1 MSTLPIPPRALP
13 WVVVGIV
20 LVALSLRGPIIAPTP
35 VITQIQSE
43 LGLSAATAGLLTG
56 LPVLL
61 FALVTPLASKLI
73 GRFGPEAAVLAC
85 LSGVLAGTVIRSAGP
100 TAVVLAGTV
109 VIGTAIAVGN
119 IVVPVIIRRD
129 VSWRRIPTVTA
140 AYTAALNVGSMIT
153 ALGTAPLAAA
163 VGWRWALVAW
173 GALTVVALVFWLV
186 VARRRTGTPP
196 AASTPAEPS
205 TATGTLRQ
213 ARGTTQIRRIG
224 WWLTLAFCG
233 QAISYYSVTA
243 WLPTLLADTRGLSL
257 AASGAGASLFQVAAI
272 AGALGVPL
280 LAARAPSWVP
290 VTVIGAL
297 WITLPV
303 GLLIAPEGYLVWS
316 AVGGVAQGGG
326 FTTIFSIVARIV
338 RTDAE
343 AAATSA
349 RIQGAGYLAA
359 TVGPPLVGALNAG
372 TGGWTVPLLV
382 VLGATL
388 VFLAGGLLAV
398 AETRPTHKS
407 PSVEASQ

>member
-1 MSTLPIPPRALP
+1 RSVPAHALP

-20 LVALSLRGPIIAPTP
+20 LVALSLRAPIIAPTP
-35 VITQIQSE
+35 VITQIQSD

-61 FALVTPLASKLI
+61 FALATPPASKLI
-73 GRFGPEAAVLAC
+73 GRAGPEAAVLVC
-85 LSGVLAGTVIRSAGP
+85 LTGVLAGTVIRSSGP
-100 TAVVLAGTV
+100 APVVLAGTV
-109 VIGTAIAVGN
+109 VIGAAIAVGN

-129 VSWRRIPTVTA
+129 VAWRRIPMVTA
-140 AYTAALNVGSMIT
+140 AYTAALNLGSMIT

-163 VGWRWALVAW
+163 LGWRAALASW
-173 GALTVVALVFWLV
+173 GLLTLAALVFWLV
-186 VARRRTGTPP
+186 VARRRAGTPRTTP
-196 AASTPAEPS
+196 APAEPD
-205 TATGTLRQ
+205 TATGALRQ

-280 LAARAPSWVP
+280 LTTRAPAWAP
-290 VTVIGAL
+290 VAVIGAL
-297 WITLPV
+297 WITLPA
-303 GLLIAPEGYLVWS
+303 GLLIAPEYYLVWS

-349 RIQGAGYLAA
+349 RI
-359 TVGPPLVGALNAG
+359 
-372 TGGWTVPLLV
+372 
-382 VLGATL
+382 
-388 VFLAGGLLAV
+388 
-398 AETRPTHKS
+398 
-407 PSVEASQ
+407 

>member
-1 MSTLPIPPRALP
+1 MSQRSVPVRALP

-35 VITQIQSE
+35 VITQLQSD

-61 FALVTPLASKLI
+61 FALATPAASRLI
-73 GRFGPEAAVLAC
+73 GRFGPEAAVLVC
-85 LSGVLAGTVIRSAGP
+85 LTGVLAGTVIRSAGP
-100 TAVVLAGTV
+100 APVVMAGTV
-109 VIGTAIAVGN
+109 VIGAAIAIGN

-129 VSWRRIPTVTA
+129 VPWRRIPVVTA

-153 ALGTAPLAAA
+153 ALGTAPLAEV
-163 VGWRWALVAW
+163 VGWRAALVAW
-173 GALTVVALVFWLV
+173 SGLTLVALGFWLV
-186 VARRRTGTPP
+186 VARRRTGTPHTTP
-196 AASTPAEPS
+196 APAEPD
-205 TATGTLRQ
+205 TATGALRQ
-213 ARGTTQIRRIG
+213 ARGTAQIRRVG

-233 QAISYYSVTA
+233 QALSYYSVTA

-280 LAARAPSWVP
+280 LAARTPAWAPVA
-290 VTVIGAL
+290 VIGAL

-316 AVGGVAQGGG
+316 VLGGVAQGGG

-338 RTDAE
+338 RSDAE
-343 AAATSA
+343 AAGTSA

-359 TVGPPLVGALNAG
+359 TIGPPLVGALNSG

-382 VLGATL
+382 VLAATV
-388 VFLAGGLLAV
+388 VFLVGGLLAV
-398 AETRPTHKS
+398 AETRRRP
-407 PSVEASQ
+407 

>member
-1 MSTLPIPPRALP
+1 MSTRTAAPRALP

-35 VITQIQSE
+35 VITQLQSD

-73 GRFGPEAAVLAC
+73 GRCGPEAAVLVC
-85 LSGVLAGTVIRSAGP
+85 LTGVLAGTVIRSAGP
-100 TAVVLAGTV
+100 APVVLAGTV
-109 VIGTAIAVGN
+109 VIGAAIAVGN

-129 VSWRRIPTVTA
+129 VSWRRIPVVTA

-153 ALGTAPLAAA
+153 ALGTAPLAAV
-163 VGWRWALVAW
+163 VGWRWALTAW
-173 GALTVVALVFWLV
+173 GVLTLAALVFWLV
-186 VARRRTGTPP
+186 VARRRAGTSPASAASRAEPPTITGTTG
-196 AASTPAEPS
+196 AVRST
-205 TATGTLRQ
+205 GQ
-213 ARGTTQIRRIG
+213 VRRIG

-280 LAARAPSWVP
+280 LAARTPSWAP
-290 VTVIGAL
+290 VAVIGAL

-338 RTDAE
+338 RSDAE
-343 AAATSA
+343 AAGTSA
-349 RIQGAGYLAA
+349 RIQGSGYLAA
-359 TVGPPLVGALNAG
+359 TVGPPLVGALNSG

-382 VLGATL
+382 VLGATV
-388 VFLAGGLLAV
+388 VFLIGALLAV
-398 AETRPTHKS
+398 AETRRRP
-407 PSVEASQ
+407 PAAPVRG

>member
-1 MSTLPIPPRALP
+1 MRSVPARALP

-35 VITQIQSE
+35 VITQLQSD

-73 GRFGPEAAVLAC
+73 GRFGPEAAVLTC
-85 LSGVLAGTVIRSAGP
+85 LTGVLAGTVIRSAGP
-100 TAVVLAGTV
+100 TAAVLAGTV
-109 VIGTAIAVGN
+109 VIGTAIAIGN

-129 VSWRRIPTVTA
+129 VSWRRIPVVTA

-163 VGWRWALVAW
+163 VGWRAALAAWAVLTLA
-173 GALTVVALVFWLV
+173 ALGFWLV
-186 VARRRTGTPP
+186 VARRRAGTPS
-196 AASTPAEPS
+196 AAPSAPAEPD
-205 TATGTLRQ
+205 TATGALRQ
-213 ARGTTQIRRIG
+213 ARGTAQIRRTG

-257 AASGAGASLFQVAAI
+257 AASGASASLFQVAAI

-280 LAARAPSWVP
+280 LATRTPAWAPVA
-290 VTVIGAL
+290 VIGAL

-316 AVGGVAQGGG
+316 VLGGVAQGGG

-343 AAATSA
+343 AAGTSA
-349 RIQGAGYLAA
+349 RIQGSGYLAA
-359 TVGPPLVGALNAG
+359 TIGPPLVGALNSG

-382 VLGATL
+382 VLGATV
-388 VFLAGGLLAV
+388 VFLIGG
-398 AETRPTHKS
+398 
-407 PSVEASQ
+407 

>member
-1 MSTLPIPPRALP
+1 MSQRSVPAHALP
-13 WVVVGIV
+13 WAVVGIV

-35 VITQIQSE
+35 VITQIQSD

-73 GRFGPEAAVLAC
+73 GRFGPEAAVLVC
-85 LSGVLAGTVIRSAGP
+85 LSGVLAGTVLRSAGP
-100 TAVVLAGTV
+100 APVVLAGTV
-109 VIGTAIAVGN
+109 VIGAAIAVGN

-129 VSWRRIPTVTA
+129 VPWRRIPVVTA
-140 AYTAALNVGSMIT
+140 AYTAALNLGSMIT
-153 ALGTAPLAAA
+153 ALGTAPLAALI
-163 VGWRWALVAW
+163 GWRAALTSW
-173 GALTVVALVFWLV
+173 GALTLVALVFWLV
-186 VARRRTGTPP
+186 VARRRAGTPHTPP
-196 AASTPAEPS
+196 APAEPD
-205 TATGTLRQ
+205 TATGALRQ

-280 LAARAPSWVP
+280 LAARAPAWAP
-290 VTVIGAL
+290 VAVIGAL

-303 GLLIAPEGYLVWS
+303 GLLLAPEGYLVWS

-349 RIQGAGYLAA
+349 RIQGSGYLAA
-359 TVGPPLVGALNAG
+359 TAGPPLIGALNAG

-382 VLGATL
+382 VLAATV
-388 VFLAGGLLAV
+388 VFLVGGLLAV
-398 AETRPTHKS
+398 AETRRLR
-407 PSVEASQ
+407 

>member
-1 MSTLPIPPRALP
+1 MSQRSVPAHALP
-13 WVVVGIV
+13 WAVVGIV

-35 VITQIQSE
+35 VITQLQSD

-85 LSGVLAGTVIRSAGP
+85 LSGVLAGTVVRSAGP
-100 TAVVLAGTV
+100 APVVLAGTV
-109 VIGTAIAVGN
+109 VIGAAIAVGN

-213 ARGTTQIRRIG
+213 ARGTGQVRRIG

-233 QAISYYSVTA
+233 QAFSYYSVTA

-280 LAARAPSWVP
+280 LAARAPAW
-290 VTVIGAL
+290 
-297 WITLPV
+297 
-303 GLLIAPEGYLVWS
+303 AP
-316 AVGGVAQGGG
+316 
-326 FTTIFSIVARIV
+326 
-338 RTDAE
+338 
-343 AAATSA
+343 
-349 RIQGAGYLAA
+349 
-359 TVGPPLVGALNAG
+359 PC
-372 TGGWTVPLLV
+372 
-382 VLGATL
+382 
-388 VFLAGGLLAV
+388 
-398 AETRPTHKS
+398 
-407 PSVEASQ
+407 

>member
-1 MSTLPIPPRALP
+1 MTSRTVTPRALP
-13 WVVVGIV
+13 WVVAGIV

-35 VITQIQSE
+35 VITEIQSD

-73 GRFGPEAAVLAC
+73 GRLGPEAAILIC
-85 LSGVLAGTVIRSAGP
+85 LTGVLAGTVIRSAGP
-100 TAVVLAGTV
+100 AAVVLAGTV
-109 VIGTAIAVGN
+109 VIGAAIAVGN

-163 VGWRWALVAW
+163 VGWRWALAAW
-173 GALTVVALVFWLV
+173 GALTVVALVFWLG
-186 VARRRTGTPP
+186 VARRRAGTPTAP
-196 AASTPAEPS
+196 RTSPAEPP
-205 TATGTLRQ
+205 TTTGASGTT
-213 ARGTTQIRRIG
+213 RGTGQVRRIG

-233 QAISYYSVTA
+233 QAFSYYSITA

-272 AGALGVPL
+272 AGALGVPP
-280 LAARAPSWVP
+280 LAARTPPWVP
-290 VTVIGAL
+290 VAVVGAL

-303 GLLIAPEGYLVWS
+303 GLLIAPEAYLGWS
-316 AVGGVAQGGG
+316 VIGGIAQGGG
-326 FTTIFSIVARIV
+326 FTVIFSVVSRIV
-338 RTDAE
+338 RSDAE

-349 RIQGAGYLAA
+349 RVQGSGYLAA
-359 TVGPPLVGALNAG
+359 TVGPPLVGALNSV

-382 VLGATL
+382 VLGATT

-398 AETRPTHKS
+398 RETRRRT
-407 PSVEASQ
+407 

>member
-1 MSTLPIPPRALP
+1 MSQRAVPAHALP

-35 VITQIQSE
+35 VVTRIQSE

-61 FALVTPLASKLI
+61 FALATPLASKLI

-85 LSGVLAGTVIRSAGP
+85 LGGVLAGTLIRSAGP
-100 TAVVLAGTV
+100 APVVLAGTV
-109 VIGTAIAVGN
+109 VIGAAIAVGN

-163 VGWRWALVAW
+163 VGWRAALAAW
-173 GALTVVALVFWLV
+173 GALTLVALGFWLV
-186 VARRRTGTPP
+186 VAHRRAGTPHTTP
-196 AASTPAEPS
+196 APAEPD
-205 TATGTLRQ
+205 TATGALRQ
-213 ARGTTQIRRIG
+213 ARGTAQIRRVG

-233 QAISYYSVTA
+233 QAFSYYSVTA
-243 WLPTLLADTRGLSL
+243 WLPTLLTDTRGLSL

-280 LAARAPSWVP
+280 LSARTPAWTP
-290 VTVIGAL
+290 VAVIGTL
-297 WITLPV
+297 WIVLPL
-303 GLLIAPEGYLVWS
+303 GLLLAPEGYLAWS
-316 AVGGVAQGGG
+316 IVGGVAQGGG

-338 RTDAE
+338 RSDAE

-349 RIQGAGYLAA
+349 RIQGSGYLAA
-359 TVGPPLVGALNAG
+359 TVGPPLIGALNAG
-372 TGGWTVPLLV
+372 TGGWAVPLLV
-382 VLGATL
+382 VLAATVLFL
-388 VFLAGGLLAV
+388 VGGLLAV
-398 AETRPTHKS
+398 AQTRRLG
-407 PSVEASQ
+407 A

>member
-1 MSTLPIPPRALP
+1 MSQRSVPVRALP

-35 VITQIQSE
+35 VITQLQSD

-61 FALVTPLASKLI
+61 FALATPAASRLI
-73 GRFGPEAAVLAC
+73 GRFGPEAAVLVC
-85 LSGVLAGTVIRSAGP
+85 LTGVLAGTVIRSAGP
-100 TAVVLAGTV
+100 APVVMAGTV
-109 VIGTAIAVGN
+109 VIGAAIAIGN

-129 VSWRRIPTVTA
+129 VPWRRIPVVTA

-153 ALGTAPLAAA
+153 ALGTAPLAEV
-163 VGWRWALVAW
+163 VGWRAALVAW
-173 GALTVVALVFWLV
+173 SGLTLVALGFWLV
-186 VARRRTGTPP
+186 VARRRTGTPHTTP
-196 AASTPAEPS
+196 APAEPD
-205 TATGTLRQ
+205 TATGALRQ
-213 ARGTTQIRRIG
+213 ARGTAQIRRVG

-233 QAISYYSVTA
+233 QALSYYSVTA

-280 LAARAPSWVP
+280 LAARTPAWAPVA
-290 VTVIGAL
+290 VIGAL

-316 AVGGVAQGGG
+316 VLGGVAQGGG

-338 RTDAE
+338 RSDAE
-343 AAATSA
+343 AAGTSA

-359 TVGPPLVGALNAG
+359 TIGPPLVGALNSG

-382 VLGATL
+382 VLGATV
-388 VFLAGGLLAV
+388 VFLVGGLLAV
-398 AETRPTHKS
+398 AETRRRP
-407 PSVEASQ
+407 

>member
-1 MSTLPIPPRALP
+1 MSQRSVPARALP

-35 VITQIQSE
+35 VITEIRSD

-61 FALVTPLASKLI
+61 FALATPLASKLI
-73 GRFGPEAAVLAC
+73 GRFGPETAVLVC
-85 LSGVLAGTVIRSAGP
+85 LTGVLAGTVIRSAGP
-100 TAVVLAGTV
+100 APIVLAGTV
-109 VIGTAIAVGN
+109 VIGAAIAVGN

-129 VSWRRIPTVTA
+129 VPWRRIPTVTA

-153 ALGTAPLAAA
+153 ALGTAPLAAV
-163 VGWRWALVAW
+163 VGWRWALAAW
-173 GALTVVALVFWLV
+173 GVLTLAALVFWLV
-186 VARRRTGTPP
+186 VARRRAGTPHTTP
-196 AASTPAEPS
+196 APAEPD
-205 TATGTLRQ
+205 TATGALRQ
-213 ARGTTQIRRIG
+213 ARGTAQIRRIG

-257 AASGAGASLFQVAAI
+257 SASGAGASLFQVAAI

-280 LAARAPSWVP
+280 LAARAPAWAP
-290 VTVIGAL
+290 VAVIGAL
-297 WITLPV
+297 WITLPL
-303 GLLIAPEGYLVWS
+303 GLLVAPEGYLAWS
-316 AVGGVAQGGG
+316 IIGGIAQGGG

-349 RIQGAGYLAA
+349 RIQGSGYLAA
-359 TVGPPLVGALNAG
+359 TVGPPLVGALNSG

-382 VLGATL
+382 VLGATV
-388 VFLAGGLLAV
+388 VFLIGGLLAV
-398 AETRPTHKS
+398 AEIRRRP
-407 PSVEASQ
+407 

>member
-1 MSTLPIPPRALP
+1 MKHQHRS
-13 WVVVGIV
+13 
-20 LVALSLRGPIIAPTP
+20 
-35 VITQIQSE
+35 
-43 LGLSAATAGLLTG
+43 GLLT
-56 LPVLL
+56 LL
-61 FALVTPLASKLI
+61 
-73 GRFGPEAAVLAC
+73 
-85 LSGVLAGTVIRSAGP
+85 SAGS
-100 TAVVLAGTV
+100 
-109 VIGTAIAVGN
+109 I
-119 IVVPVIIRRD
+119 
-129 VSWRRIPTVTA
+129 
-140 AYTAALNVGSMIT
+140 
-153 ALGTAPLAAA
+153 AAA
-163 VGWRWALVAW
+163 PSQEVGPRI
-173 GALTVVALVFWLV
+173 GN
-186 VARRRTGTPP
+186 GQGHP
-196 AASTPAEPS
+196 AATEGPASPGRRQGPAPAEPD
-205 TATGTLRQ
+205 TATGALRQ

-233 QAISYYSVTA
+233 QAIAYYSVTA

-349 RIQGAGYLAA
+349 RIQGSGYLAA
-359 TVGPPLVGALNAG
+359 IN
-372 TGGWTVPLLV
+372 
-382 VLGATL
+382 LGL
-388 VFLAGGLLAV
+388 DL
-398 AETRPTHKS
+398 
-407 PSVEASQ
+407 

>member
-1 MSTLPIPPRALP
+1 MSQRSVPAHALP

-35 VITQIQSE
+35 VITQIQSD

-61 FALVTPLASKLI
+61 FALATPLASKLI
-73 GRFGPEAAVLAC
+73 GRFGPEAAVLVC
-85 LSGVLAGTVIRSAGP
+85 LTGVLAGTVIRSAGP
-100 TAVVLAGTV
+100 TAAVLAGTV
-109 VIGTAIAVGN
+109 VIGAAIAIGN

-129 VSWRRIPTVTA
+129 VSWRRIPVVTA

-153 ALGTAPLAAA
+153 ALGTAPLAAV
-163 VGWRWALVAW
+163 VGWRWALAAW
-173 GALTVVALVFWLV
+173 GLLTLVALVFWLA
-186 VARRRTGTPP
+186 VARRRARTRP
-196 AASTPAEPS
+196 ASPASRAEPP
-205 TATGTLRQ
+205 TTTGATG
-213 ARGTTQIRRIG
+213 AVRGTAQIRRIG

-233 QAISYYSVTA
+233 QAFSYYSVTA

-280 LAARAPSWVP
+280 LAARAPAWAP
-290 VTVIGAL
+290 VAVIGAL
-297 WITLPV
+297 WITLPL

-316 AVGGVAQGGG
+316 IVGGIAQGGG

-349 RIQGAGYLAA
+349 RIQGSGYLAA
-359 TVGPPLVGALNAG
+359 TVGPPLIGALNTG
-372 TGGWTVPLLV
+372 TGGWTGPLLV
-382 VLGATL
+382 VLGTTV
-388 VFLAGGLLAV
+388 VFLVGGLLAV
-398 AETRPTHKS
+398 AETRRHCG
-407 PSVEASQ
+407 

>member
-1 MSTLPIPPRALP
+1 MSTRSLAPRALP

-20 LVALSLRGPIIAPTP
+20 LIALSLRGPIIAPTP
-35 VITQIQSE
+35 VITQLQSD

-61 FALVTPLASKLI
+61 FALATPLASKLI
-73 GRFGPEAAVLAC
+73 GRFGPEAAVLVC
-85 LSGVLAGTVIRSAGP
+85 LTGVLAGTVIRSAGP

-109 VIGTAIAVGN
+109 VIGAAIAIGN

-129 VSWRRIPTVTA
+129 VSWRRIPVVTA

-163 VGWRWALVAW
+163 IGWRWALASW
-173 GALTVVALVFWLV
+173 GALTLVALVFWLV
-186 VARRRTGTPP
+186 VARRRAGTPP
-196 AASTPAEPS
+196 ATSAPAEPT
-205 TATGTLRQ
+205 TATGALRQ
-213 ARGTTQIRRIG
+213 ARGTAQIRRTG

-233 QAISYYSVTA
+233 QAFSFYSVTA

-280 LAARAPSWVP
+280 LAARAPAWAP
-290 VTVIGAL
+290 VAVIGAL

-316 AVGGVAQGGG
+316 AVGGIAQGGG

-338 RTDAE
+338 RSDAE
-343 AAATSA
+343 AAGTSA
-349 RIQGAGYLAA
+349 RIQAIGYLAA
-359 TVGPPLVGALNAG
+359 TVGPPLVGALNSG

-382 VLGATL
+382 VLGATV
-388 VFLAGGLLAV
+388 VFLVGGLLAV
-398 AETRPTHKS
+398 AETRRRP
-407 PSVEASQ
+407 

>member
-1 MSTLPIPPRALP
+1 MSQRAVPAHALP

-20 LVALSLRGPIIAPTP
+20 LVALSLRAPIIAPTP
-35 VITQIQSE
+35 VITQLQSD

-61 FALVTPLASKLI
+61 FALATPPASKLI
-73 GRFGPEAAVLAC
+73 GRFGPEAAVLVC

-100 TAVVLAGTV
+100 APVVLAGTV

-129 VSWRRIPTVTA
+129 VPWRRIPTVTA
-140 AYTAALNVGSMIT
+140 AYTAALNLGSMIT
-153 ALGTAPLAAA
+153 ALGTAPLAA
-163 VGWRWALVAW
+163 VLGWRAALAAW
-173 GALTVVALVFWLV
+173 GALTLVALVFWLV
-186 VARRRTGTPP
+186 VARRRADTPHTIP
-196 AASTPAEPS
+196 IPAEPD
-205 TATGTLRQ
+205 TTTGALRQ
-213 ARGTTQIRRIG
+213 ARGTAQIRRVG
-224 WWLTLAFCG
+224 WWLTFAFCG
-233 QAISYYSVTA
+233 QAFSYYSVTA

-280 LAARAPSWVP
+280 LSARTPAWTP
-290 VTVIGAL
+290 VAVIGAL
-297 WITLPV
+297 WIVLPL
-303 GLLIAPEGYLVWS
+303 GLLLAPEGYLAWS
-316 AVGGVAQGGG
+316 IVGGVAQGGG

-349 RIQGAGYLAA
+349 RIQASGYLAA
-359 TVGPPLVGALNAG
+359 TVGPPLIGAMNAG

-382 VLGATL
+382 VLAATV
-388 VFLAGGLLAV
+388 VFLVGGLLAV
-398 AETRPTHKS
+398 AQTRRLG
-407 PSVEASQ
+407 A

>member
-1 MSTLPIPPRALP
+1 MSQRSVPARALP
-13 WVVVGIV
+13 WVVIGIV

-35 VITQIQSE
+35 VITEIRSD

-61 FALVTPLASKLI
+61 FALATPLASKLI
-73 GRFGPEAAVLAC
+73 GRFGPETAVLVC
-85 LSGVLAGTVIRSAGP
+85 LTGVLAGTVIRSAGP
-100 TAVVLAGTV
+100 APIVLAGTV
-109 VIGTAIAVGN
+109 VIGAAIAVGN

-129 VSWRRIPTVTA
+129 VPWRRIPTVTA

-153 ALGTAPLAAA
+153 ALGTAPLAAV
-163 VGWRWALVAW
+163 VGWRWALAAW
-173 GALTVVALVFWLV
+173 GVLTLAALVFWLV
-186 VARRRTGTPP
+186 VARRRAGTPHTTP
-196 AASTPAEPS
+196 APAEPD
-205 TATGTLRQ
+205 TATGALRQ
-213 ARGTTQIRRIG
+213 ARGTAQIRRIG

-257 AASGAGASLFQVAAI
+257 SASGAGASLFQVAAI

-280 LAARAPSWVP
+280 LAARAPAWAP
-290 VTVIGAL
+290 VAVIGAL
-297 WITLPV
+297 WITLPL
-303 GLLIAPEGYLVWS
+303 GLLVAPEGYLAWS
-316 AVGGVAQGGG
+316 IIGGIAQGGG

-349 RIQGAGYLAA
+349 RIQGSGYLAA
-359 TVGPPLVGALNAG
+359 TVGPPLVGALNSG

-382 VLGATL
+382 VLGATVIFL
-388 VFLAGGLLAV
+388 VGGLLAV
-398 AETRPTHKS
+398 TETRRH
-407 PSVEASQ
+407 Q

>member
-1 MSTLPIPPRALP
+1 MSQRSVPARALP

-35 VITQIQSE
+35 VITQLQAD

-61 FALVTPLASKLI
+61 FALATPLASKLI
-73 GRFGPEAAVLAC
+73 GRFGPETAVLVC
-85 LSGVLAGTVIRSAGP
+85 LTGVLAGTVIRSAGP
-100 TAVVLAGTV
+100 APVVLAGTV
-109 VIGTAIAVGN
+109 VIGAAIAIGN

-129 VSWRRIPTVTA
+129 VPWRRIPVVTA
-140 AYTAALNVGSMIT
+140 TYTAALNVGSMIT
-153 ALGTAPLAAA
+153 ALGTAPLAAL
-163 VGWRWALVAW
+163 VGWRWALAAW
-173 GALTVVALVFWLV
+173 GVLTVVALVFWLV
-186 VARRRTGTPP
+186 VARRRAGAPRAP
-196 AASTPAEPS
+196 RDAPAEPS
-205 TATGTLRQ
+205 TATGALRQ
-213 ARGTTQIRRIG
+213 ARGTAQIRRTG

-280 LAARAPSWVP
+280 LAARTPAWVP
-290 VTVIGAL
+290 VAVIGVL

-316 AVGGVAQGGG
+316 AIGGVAQGGG

-343 AAATSA
+343 AAGTSA
-349 RIQGAGYLAA
+349 RIQGSGYLAA
-359 TVGPPLVGALNAG
+359 TIGPPLVGALNSG

-382 VLGATL
+382 VLGATV
-388 VFLAGGLLAV
+388 VFLVGGLLAV
-398 AETRPTHKS
+398 AETRRRP
-407 PSVEASQ
+407 

>member
-1 MSTLPIPPRALP
+1 MSQRSVPARALP

-35 VITQIQSE
+35 VITEIQSD

-61 FALVTPLASKLI
+61 FALATPLASKLI
-73 GRFGPEAAVLAC
+73 GRFGPETAVLVC
-85 LSGVLAGTVIRSAGP
+85 LTGVLAGTVIRSAGP
-100 TAVVLAGTV
+100 APIVLAGTV
-109 VIGTAIAVGN
+109 VIGAAIAVGN

-129 VSWRRIPTVTA
+129 VPWRRIPTVTA

-153 ALGTAPLAAA
+153 ALGTAPLAAV
-163 VGWRWALVAW
+163 VGWRWALAAW
-173 GALTVVALVFWLV
+173 GVLTLAALVFWLV
-186 VARRRTGTPP
+186 VARRRAGTPHTTP
-196 AASTPAEPS
+196 APAEPD
-205 TATGTLRQ
+205 TATGALRQ
-213 ARGTTQIRRIG
+213 ARGTAQIRRIG

-257 AASGAGASLFQVAAI
+257 SASGAGASLFQVAAI

-280 LAARAPSWVP
+280 LAARAPAWAP
-290 VTVIGAL
+290 VAVIGAL
-297 WITLPV
+297 WITLPL
-303 GLLIAPEGYLVWS
+303 GLLVAPEGYLAWS
-316 AVGGVAQGGG
+316 IIGGIAQGGG

-349 RIQGAGYLAA
+349 RIQGSGYLAA
-359 TVGPPLVGALNAG
+359 TVGPPLVGALNSG

-382 VLGATL
+382 VLGATV
-388 VFLAGGLLAV
+388 VFLIGGLLAV
-398 AETRPTHKS
+398 AEIRRRP
-407 PSVEASQ
+407 

>member
-1 MSTLPIPPRALP
+1 MSQRSVPARALP

-35 VITQIQSE
+35 VITQLQSD

-61 FALVTPLASKLI
+61 FALATPLASKLI
-73 GRFGPEAAVLAC
+73 GRFGPEAAVLVC
-85 LSGVLAGTVIRSAGP
+85 LTGVLAGTVIRSAGP
-100 TAVVLAGTV
+100 APVVLAGTV
-109 VIGTAIAVGN
+109 VIGAAIAIGN

-129 VSWRRIPTVTA
+129 VPWRRIPVVTA
-140 AYTAALNVGSMIT
+140 AYTASLNVGSMIT
-153 ALGTAPLAAA
+153 ALGTAPLAAV
-163 VGWRWALVAW
+163 VGWRWALAAW
-173 GALTVVALVFWLV
+173 SVLTLAALGFWLV
-186 VARRRTGTPP
+186 VARRRAGTPHTTP
-196 AASTPAEPS
+196 TPAEPD
-205 TATGTLRQ
+205 TATGALRQ

-224 WWLTLAFCG
+224 WWLTFAFCG
-233 QAISYYSVTA
+233 QALSYYSVTA

-280 LAARAPSWVP
+280 LAARTPAWVP
-290 VTVIGAL
+290 VTLIGVL

-316 AVGGVAQGGG
+316 AIGGVAQGGG

-343 AAATSA
+343 AAGTSA
-349 RIQGAGYLAA
+349 RIQGSGYLAA
-359 TVGPPLVGALNAG
+359 TIGPPLVGALNSG

-382 VLGATL
+382 VLGATV
-388 VFLAGGLLAV
+388 VFLVGGLLAV
-398 AETRPTHKS
+398 AETRRRP
-407 PSVEASQ
+407 

>member
-1 MSTLPIPPRALP
+1 MSQRSVPARALP
-13 WVVVGIV
+13 WVVIGIV

-35 VITQIQSE
+35 VITEIQSD

-61 FALVTPLASKLI
+61 FALATPLASKLI
-73 GRFGPEAAVLAC
+73 GRFGPETAVLVC
-85 LSGVLAGTVIRSAGP
+85 LTGVLAGTVIRSAGP
-100 TAVVLAGTV
+100 APIVLAGTV
-109 VIGTAIAVGN
+109 VIGAAIAVGN

-129 VSWRRIPTVTA
+129 VPWRRIPTVTA

-153 ALGTAPLAAA
+153 ALGTAPLAAV
-163 VGWRWALVAW
+163 VGWRWALAAW
-173 GALTVVALVFWLV
+173 GVLTLAALVFWLV
-186 VARRRTGTPP
+186 VARRRAGTPHTTP
-196 AASTPAEPS
+196 APAEPD
-205 TATGTLRQ
+205 TATGALRQ
-213 ARGTTQIRRIG
+213 ARGTAQIRRIG

-257 AASGAGASLFQVAAI
+257 SASGAGASLFQVAAI

-280 LAARAPSWVP
+280 LAARAPAWAP
-290 VTVIGAL
+290 VAVIGAL
-297 WITLPV
+297 WITLPL
-303 GLLIAPEGYLVWS
+303 GLLVAPEGYLAWS
-316 AVGGVAQGGG
+316 IIGGIAQGGG

-349 RIQGAGYLAA
+349 RIQGSGYLAA
-359 TVGPPLVGALNAG
+359 TVGPPLVGALNSG

-382 VLGATL
+382 VLGATV
-388 VFLAGGLLAV
+388 VFLIGGLLAV
-398 AETRPTHKS
+398 AEIRRRP
-407 PSVEASQ
+407 